1 MVRALFALAAV
12 ALLIAVFAPEWIPPI
27 KAAIEGFVATVVQ
40 PAIAAWTH

>member
-1 MVRALFALAAV
+1 MRVLLALAAG

-27 KAAIEGFVATVVQ
+27 KAALEGFVATVVQ